1 MWSRCALYKYTLLA
15 CALKAHI
22 GTVTLSTANL
32 PGMDHDELGVE
43 NLGVPNCDVCLE
55 PLELSG
61 TTESPYWYCTS
72 CKVARLT

>member
-1 MWSRCALYKYTLLA
+1 MWSGCALYKYTLLA
-15 CALKAHI
+15 CAPKAHV
-22 GTVTLSTANL
+22 GTVALSAANL

-72 CKVARLT
+72 SKVARLT